1 MRVVREEVLDAHR
14 LEGGAEQQLAWVRVR
29 VRARV
34 RVRVRA
40 RVRVRVRVRDRVRVR
55 VRVRVGV
62 RVRVRV
68 RVSRVRVRQQLAV
81 GGDRGET
88 RAAEQRRGSLSV
100 RTRLG

>member
-40 RVRVRVRVRDRVRVR
+40 RVRVRVR
-55 VRVRVGV
+55 
-62 RVRVRV
+62 
-68 RVSRVRVRQQLAV
+68 
-81 GGDRGET
+81 
-88 RAAEQRRGSLSV
+88 
-100 RTRLG
+100 LGLG